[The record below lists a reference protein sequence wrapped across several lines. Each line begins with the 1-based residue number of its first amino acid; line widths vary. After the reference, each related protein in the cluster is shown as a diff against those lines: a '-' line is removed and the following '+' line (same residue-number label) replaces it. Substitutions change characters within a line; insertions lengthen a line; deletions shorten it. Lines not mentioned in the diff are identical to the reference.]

1 MLSCAGDDNPLF
13 LQPAAVICGVLSRE
27 EDQMA
32 EFSNLGDEPGKT
44 EQGAHSGMNMAVH
57 GKRARGGKAD
67 MDEDHEHDAT
77 GGRVKLARGGTD
89 SSLSDTGAHD
99 KRKKGNLYNAQ
110 GSPEMAE
117 ATDETPGFTKG
128 GRAKRKDGG
137 LAMGGLAR
145 PRMDHAK
152 RASGGSARTPYSS
165 GSSLSPPADDRPG
178 RGYEG
183 GKPA

>member
-1 MLSCAGDDNPLF
+1 
-13 LQPAAVICGVLSRE
+13 
-27 EDQMA
+27 MA

-44 EQGAHSGMNMAVH
+44 EHSEHGGMKMAVH
-57 GKRARGGKAD
+57 GKRARGGKA
-67 MDEDHEHDAT
+67 EEEHEEHEHDAK

-89 SSLSDTGAHD
+89 SSLSDTGAHN
-99 KRKKGNLYNAQ
+99 RPKKGNVYNAQ

-128 GRAKRKDGG
+128 GRAKRAAGG
-137 LAMGGLAR
+137 LAMGGLSR
-145 PRMDHAK
+145 PRMDHPK
-152 RASGGSARTPYSS
+152 RATGGATRTPYSS
-165 GSSLSPPADDRPG
+165 GSSLSPPTDDRPG